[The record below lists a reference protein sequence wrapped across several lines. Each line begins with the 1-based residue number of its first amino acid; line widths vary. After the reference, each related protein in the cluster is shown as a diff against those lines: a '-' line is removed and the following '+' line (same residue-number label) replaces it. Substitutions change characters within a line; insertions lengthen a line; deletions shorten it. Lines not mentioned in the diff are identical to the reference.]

1 MPAVKVFNIFGGQK
15 PSEKHP
21 PSASPVQQGALQKF
35 YRTFSVGP
43 EPSPEHKG
51 SKVTAIAA
59 CLERRISEP
68 VKINSDNVQ
77 KFVSKVNISDSVV
90 NNKTDEQTPSRHV
103 YENVNI
109 TGDNNVVQDNLLEE
123 TKGYSSIYEN
133 VTILKSEPKAPGTTS
148 AETKLNKALES
159 FDKILSE
166 FTCTSLTSDV
176 KATKN
181 TFIPPKLQKSKTCSI
196 IESRCILKKTNSD
209 PESDCKARN
218 KVARNNSIDK
228 TTSLWNLDDMK
239 GKELTAPLVPL
250 TATPTNDKMNPDKYA
265 TYKIT
270 SKNSP
275 RPNCFKAEDLKK
287 LDVKTR
293 ILKKTLS
300 NPPSTPVPVVS
311 KTKPVMKKVEKKV
324 NDPKKTKP
332 KTCTDNGSL
341 NIKISL
347 ESKET
352 PKSQMQK
359 AKSVW
364 EIGSEYV
371 ISPGLERTK
380 STTSIAGSP
389 SKIPVIRSQMSHNK
403 FSSTRALFSPTPVDL
418 SNVDQAREC
427 AQKKKPLAPRKNNE
441 RSDGNKQIRQKSLLN
456 LKSDVKRQNDK
467 SKKEPV
473 ETKRT
478 VLTTKTTLKDYSDEI
493 NAVRAK
499 LQHRTINKRDIVIV
513 PDTKR
518 NENESEEID
527 STLSPVKSIV
537 KKLELKTAKELKT
550 EASQF
555 INCKVIPPVHKELC
569 VANTTFHNHL
579 STLVGR
585 QVKYVEARDDSKT
598 CSQVEKLT
606 LHKQTDEKISDTHS
620 DCSDDSGHVSNDAV
634 HDNDVAFDNVHDLS
648 PVHSVDEVDFK
659 VFDGPKQFG
668 IDLSEN
674 AKSVCP
680 VRPARRSGRSNEVA
694 SGTRATDV
702 PKVDEQIMFR
712 GGVVGELDARRDAA
726 LARVLVRL
734 QARARGLLAR
744 RRAQRLRTQ
753 HTAARC
759 VQRNVRAFLAVRDW
773 PWWRLLVRVTPLL
786 AVHRTEHRLK
796 QAQDE
801 LETLKAKLEKVESER
816 THYKSESE
824 RLESKTRTDQVSIL
838 ETRLPKKKNKDQVY
852 CLL

>member
-1 MPAVKVFNIFGGQK
+1 MTFLLSAADSAAARLVARTCTPLAVTRARFHAPRPAPARRARDMPAVKVFNIFGGQK
-15 PSEKHP
+15 PTEKHP
-21 PSASPVQQGALQKF
+21 PSAPPAQQGALQKF

-43 EPSPEHKG
+43 EPAPEHKG

-77 KFVSKVNISDSVV
+77 KFVTKVNISDSAV
-90 NNKTDEQTPSRHV
+90 NTETESAPCRHV

-109 TGDNNVVQDNLLEE
+109 AGDNNVVRDQLLDE

-133 VTILKSEPKAPGTTS
+133 VAILKAESLPPGGTS

-166 FTCTSLTSDV
+166 FSCASLTSDV

-181 TFIPPKLQKSKTCSI
+181 NFIPPKLQKSKTCSI
-196 IESRCILKKTNSD
+196 IESRCILKKSNSD
-209 PESDCKARN
+209 PESDCKTRN

-228 TTSLWNLDDMK
+228 TTSLWNLADMK

-250 TATPTNDKMNPDKYA
+250 TAPPNDKMNPDKYA
-265 TYKIT
+265 TYKIS
-270 SKNSP
+270 SKNSS

-311 KTKPVMKKVEKKV
+311 KTKPVMKKVEKKLS
-324 NDPKKTKP
+324 DPKKIKP

-364 EIGSEYV
+364 EIGNEYV

-441 RSDGNKQIRQKSLLN
+441 KPDGSKQIRQKSLLN

-467 SKKEPV
+467 TKKEPV
-473 ETKRT
+473 DTKRT
-478 VLTTKTTLKDYSDEI
+478 VLSSKTTLKDYSDEI

-499 LQHRTINKRDIVIV
+499 LQHRTINKRDLVIA
-513 PDTKR
+513 PEPKR
-518 NENESEEID
+518 NENESDEID

-537 KKLELKTAKELKT
+537 KKLELKTAKEFKT
-550 EASQF
+550 ETSQF

-585 QVKYVEARDDSKT
+585 QIKYVESMDDSKT
-598 CSQVEKLT
+598 CSQIEKLA

-648 PVHSVDEVDFK
+648 PVSSVDEVDFK
-659 VFDGPKQFG
+659 VFEGPKQFG

-680 VRPARRSGRSNEVA
+680 VRPARRGGRSNEVA

-702 PKVDEQIMFR
+702 PKVDEQ
-712 GGVVGELDARRDAA
+712 
-726 LARVLVRL
+726 VR
-734 QARARGLLAR
+734 
-744 RRAQRLRTQ
+744 
-753 HTAARC
+753 HC
-759 VQRNVRAFLAVRDW
+759 
-773 PWWRLLVRVTPLL
+773 
-786 AVHRTEHRLK
+786 
-796 QAQDE
+796 
-801 LETLKAKLEKVESER
+801 
-816 THYKSESE
+816 
-824 RLESKTRTDQVSIL
+824 
-838 ETRLPKKKNKDQVY
+838 
-852 CLL
+852 

>member
-1 MPAVKVFNIFGGQK
+1 MDDLSRLLGASSDIDFLIVSADSAVVRLGARTCTPLAVTRARINAPRPAPARRARDMPAVKVFNIFGGQK

-21 PSASPVQQGALQKF
+21 LSSSPAQQGALQKF

-43 EPSPEHKG
+43 ETSPEHKG

-109 TGDNNVVQDNLLEE
+109 AGDNNVVQDNLLEE

-133 VTILKSEPKAPGTTS
+133 VTILKSEPKAPGTTN

-176 KATKN
+176 KATN
-181 TFIPPKLQKSKTCSI
+181 HFIPPKLQKSKTCSI

-250 TATPTNDKMNPDKYA
+250 TVTPTNDKMNPDKYA

-270 SKNSP
+270 SKNSS

-441 RSDGNKQIRQKSLLN
+441 RPDGNKQIRQKSLLN

-478 VLTTKTTLKDYSDEI
+478 VSSTKTTLKDYSDEI

-513 PDTKR
+513 PDSKR
-518 NENESEEID
+518 NENQLEEID

-680 VRPARRSGRSNEVA
+680 VRPARRSGRGNEVA
-694 SGTRATDV
+694 SGTRATNV
-702 PKVDEQIMFR
+702 PKVDEQ
-712 GGVVGELDARRDAA
+712 
-726 LARVLVRL
+726 VR
-734 QARARGLLAR
+734 
-744 RRAQRLRTQ
+744 
-753 HTAARC
+753 HC
-759 VQRNVRAFLAVRDW
+759 
-773 PWWRLLVRVTPLL
+773 
-786 AVHRTEHRLK
+786 
-796 QAQDE
+796 
-801 LETLKAKLEKVESER
+801 
-816 THYKSESE
+816 
-824 RLESKTRTDQVSIL
+824 
-838 ETRLPKKKNKDQVY
+838 
-852 CLL
+852 